1 MQAPRAVSD
10 LVERF
15 DTHRDAYKAPEY
27 NETQVRHE
35 FIDPMFQALGWDINN
50 TKGYAEQWKE
60 VVHEDSIK
68 MGDTT
73 RAPDYSFRLGG
84 RRLFFL
90 EAKKPAVNLKH
101 DPSPAYQ
108 LRRYAWTAK
117 LPLSILTDFEE
128 FIVYDTRVRP
138 AQNDKSSTARVLYIP
153 YVEYPRRWDEIASI
167 FSPDAIRQGAFDK
180 YVASSRKKRGT
191 AEVDDAF
198 LAEIEQWR
206 QLLAR
211 NIALRNHG
219 LTQRELNVAVQST
232 IDRIIFLRI
241 CEDRGIENYA
251 QLMAL
256 RSGGDVY
263 ARLRVLYERADER
276 YNSGLFHFHKER
288 DRPGQHDTLTPNLT
302 IDDKVLKT
310 IIKRL
315 YYPESPYEFSVF
327 PAEILGHVYERFL
340 GSVIRLTAGGHA
352 KVEQKPEVRKAGG
365 VYYTP
370 TYIVDY
376 IVKHTVGKLL
386 GGGEPGEGEAPSEPG
401 EGEAPSEPG
410 AAAEAGS
417 DGASP
422 SRHASSRAP
431 MTPQEV
437 AGLTDTWRPSKT
449 RRPLAILDPACGS
462 GSFLLGAYQYLLDW
476 HVDYYSQGPKKWTR
490 GKTPRVYQD
499 RHGAY
504 RLTTAERKRILLAN
518 IHGVDIDPQAVEV
531 TKLSLLLK
539 VLEGED
545 AETMGSQLE
554 LTHQRALP
562 DLANNIKCGNSLIGP
577 DFYQGKQLDAFDEE
591 EAYRINAFDWNAE
604 FPDIMSPP
612 PDKGL
617 QPLVS
622 SHASSPGSP
631 DKGLQ
636 PLVQPLD
643 EPLIWFVTFVTH
655 CSPVSERMVQFGVT
669 DPEGKGL
676 QPLVLT
682 PEEQVLVA
690 ESLFDIAQ
698 RHGFTFV
705 ALNVLPDHVHAVLAA
720 LNEKVL
726 ATHVRNLK
734 IFSAQLINKRRN
746 RAKGS
751 HVWAQKFNRKPVEDE
766 ASLARICD
774 YILQNHQKHQET
786 WGARL
791 LDTWDKRLLPLVQR
805 HCVDADIACNV
816 ETGPDKGLQP
826 LVQPLVHD
834 RAPGGF
840 DVVIGNPPYIRIQ
853 TMKQWAPV
861 EVEFYKERYRSA
873 ASGNYDIY
881 VVFIEKGLGL
891 LNENGRLGFICPH
904 KFFNA
909 KYGAHLR
916 ELIAQGR
923 YLSEVIHFGDQQV
936 FRGATTY
943 TCLLFLDMPGA
954 SASRL
959 VQVTDLQEWRASGA
973 ATEGL
978 VKAGKVTGCDWN
990 FVVGRGAGLF
1000 DKLSQMPVK
1009 LGDVAERT
1017 AQGIRT
1023 SANEVGSS

>member
-1 MQAPRAVSD
+1 MQAPQAVSD

-27 NETQVRHE
+27 NETQVRRE
-35 FIDPMFQALGWDINN
+35 FIDPMFVALGWDVHN
-50 TKGYAEQWKE
+50 TQGYAEQWKE
-60 VVHEDSIK
+60 VVHEDTIK
-68 MGDTT
+68 IGAAT

-90 EAKKPAVNLKH
+90 EAKKPAVNLRH

-117 LPLSILTDFEE
+117 LPLSVLTDFEE

-138 AQNDKSSTARVLYIP
+138 AQNDTSSTARVLYIP
-153 YVEYPRRWDEIASI
+153 YDQYPRRWDEIASI
-167 FSPDAIRQGAFDK
+167 FSPDAIRKGAFDK

-211 NIALRNHG
+211 NIALRNSG

-276 YNSGLFHFHKER
+276 YNSGLFHFRKER
-288 DRPGQHDTLTPNLT
+288 DRPGQPDTLTPNLT

-340 GSVIRLTAGGHA
+340 GSVIRLTAGHQA
-352 KVEQKPEVRKAGG
+352 KIEQKPEVRKAGG

-386 GGGEPGEGEAPSEPG
+386 GD
-401 EGEAPSEPG
+401 G
-410 AAAEAGS
+410 ASGKTGTVPTERVPERDGTVPAFPGS

-422 SRHASSRAP
+422 SRPP

-476 HVDYYSQGPKKWTR
+476 HLDYYSQDPKKWTR
-490 GKTPRVYQD
+490 GKTPRIYQD

-531 TKLSLLLK
+531 TKLSLLLR

-545 AETMGSQLE
+545 ADTIEKQSSLFHE
-554 LTHQRALP
+554 RALP

-591 EAYRINAFDWNAE
+591 EAYRINVFDWNAE
-604 FPDIMSPP
+604 FPHIMSPP
-612 PDKGL
+612 
-617 QPLVS
+617 S
-622 SHASSPGSP
+622 

-636 PLVQPLD
+636 PLVQPVD

-655 CSPVSERMVQFGVT
+655 CSRVSERIVQFGVT

-682 PEEQVLVA
+682 PDEQVLVA

-698 RHGFTFV
+698 RYGFAFV

-720 LNEKVL
+720 PNQKVL
-726 ATHVRNLK
+726 ASHVRNLK

-751 HVWAQKFNRKPVEDE
+751 HVWAQKFNRKPVQDE

-791 LDTWDKRLLPLVQR
+791 LHT
-805 HCVDADIACNV
+805 
-816 ETGPDKGLQP
+816 
-826 LVQPLVHD
+826 
-834 RAPGGF
+834 
-840 DVVIGNPPYIRIQ
+840 
-853 TMKQWAPV
+853 
-861 EVEFYKERYRSA
+861 
-873 ASGNYDIY
+873 
-881 VVFIEKGLGL
+881 
-891 LNENGRLGFICPH
+891 
-904 KFFNA
+904 
-909 KYGAHLR
+909 
-916 ELIAQGR
+916 
-923 YLSEVIHFGDQQV
+923 
-936 FRGATTY
+936 
-943 TCLLFLDMPGA
+943 
-954 SASRL
+954 
-959 VQVTDLQEWRASGA
+959 
-973 ATEGL
+973 
-978 VKAGKVTGCDWN
+978 
-990 FVVGRGAGLF
+990 
-1000 DKLSQMPVK
+1000 
-1009 LGDVAERT
+1009 
-1017 AQGIRT
+1017 
-1023 SANEVGSS
+1023 